1 MRVKVFFQKIFKN
14 FFQIIFKAFYGKI
27 TFSKNE
33 KIIFE
38 KFQINEISHK
48 NIRHEINE
56 VLYKIPKA
64 RVYTDTVEHVAI
76 IQKNK
81 LIPKVSYQQV
91 DSYLKDE
98 SFNTTLKIGT
108 PRVIKKF
115 SGNILSLVQGA
126 SGNNYFHFLFDIVVK
141 IELAKRA
148 FTSQKIDYFYLP
160 KKEKWQIDILS
171 ELDIQENKIIDS
183 SEYRHVSGDNILAL
197 EHPWYKEGLIQEGVN
212 NLPEWIIFFLR
223 ERFIDMAK
231 KFDNN
236 ELVYIDRSDSINN
249 RCKLINNDEI
259 IDIVEKKGFKSYR
272 VSDLKFFEQIYLFK
286 KAKVILGPH
295 GAAFSN
301 LIFSSKGLK
310 LFEIIPSE
318 HLSLKCKRFSNFLN
332 FDYKRFNLKRVQ
344 DKNGD
349 MILDKKIL
357 IKILD
362 SI

>member
-1 MRVKVFFQKIFKN
+1 MSLKLSFQKIFKN
-14 FFQIIFKAFYGKI
+14 FFQIIFKIFYGKI
-27 TFSKNE
+27 TFSKIE
-33 KIIFE
+33 KLNFE
-38 KFQINEISHK
+38 KFKIDEISHK
-48 NIRHEINE
+48 NIRYKINE
-56 VLYKIPKA
+56 ALYKVPKA

-91 DSYLKDE
+91 DSYLRDE
-98 SFNTTLKIGT
+98 NFNTTLKIGT

-115 SGNILSLVQGA
+115 CGNILSLVQGA
-126 SGNNYFHFLFDIVVK
+126 SGNNYFHFLFDIVIK

-148 FTSQKIDYFYLP
+148 FPPQKIDYFYLP

-171 ELDIQENKIIDS
+171 ELNIDEKKIIDS
-183 SEYRHVSGDNILAL
+183 SEFRHVSGDNILAL

-231 KFDNN
+231 EFNNN

-249 RCKLINNDEI
+249 RCKFTNNDEI

-272 VSDLKFFEQIYLFK
+272 VSDLNFFEQIYLFK

-310 LFEIIPSE
+310 LFEIIPSD
-318 HLSLKCKRFSNFLN
+318 HLSLKCKRFSNFLK
-332 FDYKRFNLKRVQ
+332 FDYRRFNLKRIQ
-344 DKNGD
+344 DKDGD
-349 MILDKKIL
+349 MEMDKKIL
-357 IKILD
+357 MDILD